1 MQVSYGI
8 RIRDSDDSYVD
19 IAEKVM
25 GSIAVAGNPGA
36 FLVDTIPICKQLYFL
51 RSSNTKRSYGRQ

>member
-8 RIRDSDDSYVD
+8 KIQDSDDSYVD

-36 FLVDTIPICKQLYFL
+36 FLVDTIPIRELIRLWKW
-51 RSSNTKRSYGRQ
+51 